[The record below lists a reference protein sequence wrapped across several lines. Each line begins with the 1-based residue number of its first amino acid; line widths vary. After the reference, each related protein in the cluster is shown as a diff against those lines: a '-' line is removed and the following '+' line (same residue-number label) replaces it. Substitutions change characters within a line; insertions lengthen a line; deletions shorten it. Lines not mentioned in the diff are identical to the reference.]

1 MRPRQSSRDMRW
13 PANWRISDMKYVL
26 SCLLVGMAMT
36 VFVADANAVV
46 CARCLPSGLRGTT
59 RRGGCASS
67 GSRLRM
73 G

>member
-1 MRPRQSSRDMRW
+1 
-13 PANWRISDMKYVL
+13 MKYVL